1 MIAMSM
7 TRTHADHR
15 RDSVAGAPTY
25 PAPAHSMRRA
35 ILHALSM
42 IGLGI
47 GGVAAVDDDTP

>member
-15 RDSVAGAPTY
+15 RDSVASAPTC
-25 PAPAHSMRRA
+25 PAPAHSVRRA

-47 GGVAAVDDDTP
+47 GGMAAVDNDTP